1 MSIENLVLLPTSTVG
16 AFTGTKQK
24 GAGHH
29 WSLYRNKTNEY
40 NDGIHTFVV
49 SFRNWSGELKLQGT
63 LELYPGDA
71 DWFDL
76 KDLNDTTIVFG
87 DGSTDY
93 DDSYTVNSKGKFIW
107 VRAVGT
113 VTAGEITQIRFKY

>member
-1 MSIENLVLLPTSTVG
+1 MNIENLENLVLLPTSTVG

-29 WSLYRNKTNEY
+29 KH

-49 SFRNWSGELKLQGT
+49 SFRNWNGELKLQGT